1 MRISDWSSDVC
12 SSDLWPRTTS
22 YRWRRCAIGTR
33 RGCRNTWPPAP
44 DRGRSGGDQRRDLMA
59 MDAGEI
65 ERLIKSA
72 LPDARITIEDL
83 RGDSGH
89 YACPFVLA
97 AFPGKHRVQQH
108 QPVSKKIQWRHGTYL
123 NSLVLHMTA
132 PWRRH

>member
-59 MDAGEI
+59 MDVGEI

-83 RGDSGH
+83 RGDGAQ
-89 YACPFVLA
+89 YACHV
-97 AFPGKHRVQQH
+97 
-108 QPVSKKIQWRHGTYL
+108 VSADRTSTRL
-123 NSLVLHMTA
+123 NSSHS
-132 PWRRH
+132 